1 MDPTLTMETKT
12 YLEITDVELSAGHG
26 DVAGLPHVVRAVEPA
41 QQLAVLHDDEDGR
54 GHGVH
59 GHDVAL
65 PGDGEPRHDVDV
77 ADGDLPDEVTVLG
90 EDLHPAPLV
99 AAVADHELAAGLHDG
114 DLPAHTPSPQVQD
127 TDPDPPGVPQLPLLL
142 ARHPELVAV
151 RPILLENLNPAT
163 ATMTNNTQIR
173 GEEKS

>member
-1 MDPTLTMETKT
+1 METKT

-77 ADGDLPDEVTVLG
+77 ADGDLPDEVSVLG

-114 DLPAHTPSPQVQD
+114 HLPAHTPSPQVQGD

-163 ATMTNNTQIR
+163 ATITNNNNTQNID
-173 GEEKS
+173 EEKS